1 MRAMT
6 IIRNARP
13 GDAAGIAGVHVASW
27 QSTYAGLLPAA
38 FLVGMTE
45 RAVCVHWRA
54 TLMAGEGAG
63 AGTVVAALDA
73 DPGHGAGNEQT
84 VVGFASYGKARAA
97 LDGFQGEF
105 YALYLQDV
113 AQGRGTGRRL
123 MGAMAERMLAIDV
136 RSAVVWCLA
145 QNPSRWFYE
154 RLGGV
159 RVAERPG
166 RFAGTSIAE
175 VGYGWRDLAPLARMA
190 ADPPVG

>member
-63 AGTVVAALDA
+63 TVVAT
-73 DPGHGAGNEQT
+73 HGAGGGQT

-105 YALYLQDV
+105 YALYLQDF
-113 AQGRGTGRRL
+113 AQGQGTGRRL

-159 RVAERPG
+159 RIAERPG
-166 RFAGTSIAE
+166 RFAGTSVAE
-175 VGYGWRDLAPLARMA
+175 VGYGWRDLVPLARMA